1 MLLLQ
6 KSLQRLGTLPAS
18 LPPTQLSRPPPSA
31 LYGEDTAGEREVLF
45 TIGGGAYKTLIKYC
59 SGHWIYNF
67 TTIPFSSFLY
77 IHSI

>member
-45 TIGGGAYKTLIKYC
+45 TIGGG
-59 SGHWIYNF
+59 GV
-67 TTIPFSSFLY
+67 
-77 IHSI
+77 